1 LVTEPHD
8 WPLDESARGS
18 LRPWYF
24 TAAGYLVVLF
34 QDPAEAQRAQRDLQ
48 THGVPEEE
56 LRLYQAEE
64 TLRIVSRLQQERST
78 LAKAIAALVVDRPAK
93 DRYLGNARAG
103 GAALWILAS
112 TKDHADRLVGF
123 LADYH
128 YQFLHYLDEDGVE
141 DVAGDVG

>member
-1 LVTEPHD
+1 VTEPHD
-8 WPLDESARGS
+8 WPLDQSAS
-18 LRPWYF
+18 WTMRPWYF

-34 QDPAEAQRAQRDLQ
+34 QDPEEAQLAQRDLQ
-48 THGVPEEE
+48 KHGVPDEE
-56 LRLYQAEE
+56 LRLYQAQE
-64 TLRIVSRLQQERST
+64 TLRIVSRLQPEHST

-128 YQFLHYLDEDGVE
+128 YQFLHDLDEDGVE
-141 DVAGDVG
+141 DVSGNVG